1 MAHGKDQG
9 RVDVL
14 VVVVKRDVSRFAAR
28 DHQVAQ
34 PLFGRPADQGMAP
47 QHVQRIEN
55 DLDRVDRRIRVL
67 GGEEFEQ
74 TIQVGSRPLRQDY
87 PRHFF
92 ARSLR
97 AGLPAAR
104 AE

>member
-1 MAHGKDQG
+1 MAHGENED
-9 RVDVL
+9 DIDIL
-14 VVVVKRDVSRFAAR
+14 VVVVERNVSRFAAR

-34 PLFGRPADQGMAP
+34 PFFRRPSDQRVAL
-47 QHVQRIEN
+47 QNVQRVED
-55 DLDRVDRRIRVL
+55 DLDRSARRARVL

-74 TIQVGSRPLRQDY
+74 TIQIGPRPLRQDY
-87 PRHFF
+87 LRHFF